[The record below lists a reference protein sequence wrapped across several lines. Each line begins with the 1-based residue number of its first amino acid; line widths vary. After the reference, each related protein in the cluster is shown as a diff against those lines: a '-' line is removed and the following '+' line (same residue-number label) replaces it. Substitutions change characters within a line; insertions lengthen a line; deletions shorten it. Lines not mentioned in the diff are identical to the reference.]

1 MQRRTSKGGGKG
13 GVTFGTVT
21 VRAYS
26 ITMGLN
32 PSTSIGPPV
41 TLDWDYDEHRPTTIE
56 EYERTTRVGQCIL
69 KQQQQQQQ
77 HQHQQQQQRT
87 TNKIN
92 HNTNTNTHTHTTINR
107 TPQSYYMSYYQRKA
121 LLLRIGF
128 TEHAINVRER
138 QVTRDR
144 WHRKVSRYQ
153 SFPILYVKRWK
164 STWARHHTKRFVQK
178 YQRQHT
184 KQVTDGSGNTS

>member
-1 MQRRTSKGGGKG
+1 MKRRTSTGGERG

-26 ITMGLN
+26 ITMGRN

-41 TLDWDYDEHRPTTIE
+41 TLDWDYDEHRPTTME
-56 EYERTTRVGQCIL
+56 EYERTTRVGQFIL

-77 HQHQQQQQRT
+77 TQ
-87 TNKIN
+87 
-92 HNTNTNTHTHTTINR
+92 NTNNHATTTHTHTNTTINR
-107 TPQSYYMSYYQRKA
+107 TPQAYYMSYYQRKA
-121 LLLRIGF
+121 LLLRLGF
-128 TEHAINVRER
+128 TQHAITVRER

-164 STWARHHTKRFVQK
+164 STWARYHTKRFVQK
-178 YQRQHT
+178 YQRQHQT
-184 KQVTDGSGNTS
+184 KQVTAGSGNTS